1 MLLTTELPI
10 KVAKCLLLL
19 EADTLQ
25 SWMAHLSCCM
35 QALKEHSSL
44 QEDRTEKQLV
54 LLLTLL
60 LTAHEPVT
68 VLGLSTY
75 PEVMGLL
82 RPEAQK
88 VIQDGPQISW

>member
-1 MLLTTELPI
+1 MLPTTELPL
-10 KVAKCLLLL
+10 KVANYLPLL
-19 EADTLQ
+19 EADIL
-25 SWMAHLSCCM
+25 WMAHVSCWM

-44 QEDRTEKQLV
+44 EEDRTEKQLV

-88 VIQDGPQISW
+88 VIQDGSQTSR

>member
-1 MLLTTELPI
+1 
-10 KVAKCLLLL
+10 
-19 EADTLQ
+19 
-25 SWMAHLSCCM
+25 MAHLCCCT
-35 QALKEHSSL
+35 QVLKEHSSL

-60 LTAHEPVT
+60 LMAHEPVT

-88 VIQDGPQISW
+88 VIQNIVQIIW